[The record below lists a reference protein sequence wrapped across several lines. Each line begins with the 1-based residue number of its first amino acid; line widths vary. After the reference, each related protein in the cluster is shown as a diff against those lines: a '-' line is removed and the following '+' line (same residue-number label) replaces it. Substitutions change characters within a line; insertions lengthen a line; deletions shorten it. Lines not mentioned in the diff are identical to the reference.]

1 MLRSGATPSGP
12 GGGAPV
18 PNGAPNGA
26 QAAGGRRA
34 RAHAHRGRARFN
46 LWAGAFLI
54 GTVVVAALLSFVW
67 LPHDP
72 LALDF
77 TVQLKGPLP
86 AHPFGTDHFGRDLLS
101 RVLVGARSSLYVGFI
116 AVGLAL
122 GVGSLLGA
130 LGGFV
135 GGFVDEVIM
144 RLVDVAYAF
153 PAILMALLLA
163 AVYEPGT
170 LTAMTAIGIAT
181 VPIFARIARASVLSL
196 KERDYVEAGRAL
208 GVSEARL
215 LLRHV
220 MPGAVGPLV
229 VQASLSLAVAVLAE
243 AALSFLGLGSPPDV
257 PSWGNMLRE
266 AQGFLALS
274 PYPALVPGLAIV
286 WTVLGW
292 SLLGDG
298 LRDVWDPHSR
308 NG

>member
-1 MLRSGATPSGP
+1 MAVRLLTR
-12 GGGAPV
+12 AP
-18 PNGAPNGA
+18 A
-26 QAAGGRRA
+26 RRHA
-34 RAHAHRGRARFN
+34 RAN
-46 LWAGAFLI
+46 LWLGAFLI
-54 GTVVVAALLSFVW
+54 GTVVAAALVSFVW
-67 LPHDP
+67 LPYDP
-72 LALDF
+72 LQLDF
-77 TVQLKGPLP
+77 AAQLKPP
-86 AHPFGTDHFGRDLLS
+86 TPTHPFGTDHFGRDLLA

-122 GVGSLLGA
+122 GVGATLGA
-130 LGGFV
+130 LGGFL
-135 GGFVDEVIM
+135 GGVLDEVIM

-208 GVSEARL
+208 GAREGRL

-266 AQGFLALS
+266 AQSFLALS

-298 LRDVWDPHSR
+298 LRDLWDPR
-308 NG
+308 TRGG